1 MADLL
6 ANTNFVGAIQNFV
19 TRQICL
25 DLSLSLH
32 FNGHFPGGPGL
43 AGTRMNLCKQCLTHT
58 HSGFY
63 WSKG

>member
-25 DLSLSLH
+25 DLSLSLSI
-32 FNGHFPGGPGL
+32 
-43 AGTRMNLCKQCLTHT
+43 LTAIFQVDL
-58 HSGFY
+58 G
-63 WSKG
+63 